1 MSNLNCQINI
11 PEVSGLNANE
21 ITVGRH
27 FLIHCQG
34 QWDKAFDFSK
44 AQLVLG
50 PKEQYI
56 LKLFK
61 SEARDTQS
69 FDLDVTTYVAGKID
83 IPNLEMSD
91 GQHQM
96 QIGQIQFEV
105 QSVLPK
111 PEPQKQG
118 QAQQLEQPKPYGY
131 VFGQIQWPLLYT
143 LIALGFVFVGV
154 IYLIWKAMR
163 RQKLKNLQTHVR
175 SYESAQEPEQQFYKT
190 LRQIEKKEY
199 PLDDLIKACRVY
211 ILRQYQLPVFD
222 LSITDCDRI
231 LKRQFVRFSDH
242 RKIVINML
250 KDIEHLSKKTDV
262 SIDQKNKFI
271 KNFYDFVEK
280 CESLPQDS
288 FERGREE
295 DLL

>member
-1 MSNLNCQINI
+1 MSKLNCQMNV
-11 PEVSGLNANE
+11 PDVSGLNANE

-34 QWDKAFDFSK
+34 QWDKAFDLTQAK
-44 AQLVLG
+44 LVLD
-50 PKEQYI
+50 PKDQYI

-61 SEARDTQS
+61 AEARDTES
-69 FDLDVTTYVAGKID
+69 FDLDVTAYIAGKVD

-91 GQHQM
+91 GERQLQLGQM
-96 QIGQIQFEV
+96 QFEV

-111 PEPQKQG
+111 PEAQKQG
-118 QAQQLEQPKPYGY
+118 SVQPSEQPKPYGY
-131 VFGQIQWPLLYT
+131 VFGQMQWPLLYT
-143 LIALGFVFVGV
+143 LIAFGFVFLSI

-163 RQKLKNLQTHVR
+163 RQKLKNLQAHIR
-175 SYESAQEPEQQFYKT
+175 SYDSAQDPEQQFYKT
-190 LRQIEKKEY
+190 LRQLEKKDY
-199 PLDDLIKACRVY
+199 PLVDLTKACRVY

-222 LSITDCDRI
+222 LSISDCDRL

-250 KDIEHLSKKTDV
+250 KDIQHISKITDA
-262 SIDQKNKFI
+262 SIEQKNKFI

-288 FERGREE
+288 FEREREE